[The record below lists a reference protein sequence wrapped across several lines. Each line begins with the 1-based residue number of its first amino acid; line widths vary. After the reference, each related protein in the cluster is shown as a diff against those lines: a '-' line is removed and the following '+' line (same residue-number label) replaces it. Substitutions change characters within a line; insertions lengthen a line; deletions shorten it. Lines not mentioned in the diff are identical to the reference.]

1 MVNKKVANGIL
12 TILRCYRRIT
22 LAWIAE
28 GPRGQMVAPTDPQDL
43 SAECRACGWTPKYV
57 RSVMDEEQQADYG
70 TSMERQRCR
79 ARMDI
84 EGGTIKLLVYEGNHV
99 TNHFYYEWVPL
110 AKWKVECKS
119 NRERVQCN
127 GSVPIFWKEKAVLG
141 NYDIHEQ
148 KASFAVSD
156 SFVEI
161 ANLSTLGEM
170 SVLVRNT
177 NGGPPE
183 CTCAQCSSDADH
195 ASKNQLMVND
205 WGDFCCGNLW
215 PADKPIMRA
224 LNRPL
229 NTPRGPQDHFV
240 ALWYRHGKPLM
251 GRAWNDD
258 GKINASFVDSNHEF
272 SGKIIGS
279 LQMLV
284 AMQATAAG
292 FEYCWLPYEQASR
305 YIGKDFAPVHMSYV
319 APCVIQVDKFE
330 ILGSVNLKKERAEAS
345 FDGRI
350 ITLDGPA
357 IRTLKVLCRKDRD
370 DTMVI

>member
-1 MVNKKVANGIL
+1 MVNKKKAHEDKWLLQQIHKTFPQNAVRVVGRPNMYVALWTRNNKPIMGQ
-12 TILRCYRRIT
+12 
-22 LAWIAE
+22 AWNDSGVVQCAF
-28 GPRGQMVAPTDPQDL
+28 A
-43 SAECRACGWTPKYV
+43 
-57 RSVMDEEQQADYG
+57 ADKKVFKG
-70 TSMERQRCR
+70 
-79 ARMDI
+79 MDI

-170 SVLVRNT
+170 FVLVRNT